1 MESDGSD
8 RSSGHPPDFG
18 PEGCR
23 VSNPQGGTVQ
33 YLMEQ
38 LAVISINVQ
47 TLVDGIC
54 EAIEASL
61 LVT

>member
-1 MESDGSD
+1 
-8 RSSGHPPDFG
+8 
-18 PEGCR
+18 
-23 VSNPQGGTVQ
+23 VQ